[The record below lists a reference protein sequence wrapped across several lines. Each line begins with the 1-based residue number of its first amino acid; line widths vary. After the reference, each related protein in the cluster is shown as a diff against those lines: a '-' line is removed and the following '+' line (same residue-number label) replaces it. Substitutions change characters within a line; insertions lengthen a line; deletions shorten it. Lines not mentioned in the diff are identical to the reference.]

1 MMSKSEGVRA
11 EVAATERE
19 LEEVRRKAEG
29 AEGEAL
35 GGLGALIAGLSAKAE
50 ALRAK
55 LAKTLASETAEA
67 QAEQERQQAET
78 RKQVKARLKARKESL
93 EKEWAELVGDFEA
106 TFAKLPDMW
115 KRYHRLIDTEIP
127 AWEREGQ
134 EMGLGAIERG
144 QSDVFQRMQRPHSLL
159 TFEPWR

>member
-1 MMSKSEGVRA
+1 MAKSEEIRA
-11 EVAATERE
+11 QMTATESE
-19 LEEVRRKAEG
+19 LEAARRKAEG

-55 LAKTLASETAEA
+55 LAKTLASEAAEA
-67 QAEQERQQAET
+67 QAGQERQQAET
-78 RKQVKARLKARKESL
+78 RKQALERMKAHKVQLQKD
-93 EKEWAELVGDFEA
+93 WAELVADFEA

-134 EMGLGAIERG
+134 EMGLGAIEKG
-144 QSDVFQRMQRPHSLL
+144 NTDVFRRMQRPHSLL
-159 TFEPWR
+159 TFEPWGR